1 MRINT
6 RIMELEE
13 HIREAE
19 KELKK
24 LKEDAIKFASPKGYS
39 SGTSWELHDCIHGSK
54 KKLDIYKLAE
64 DIDRLTTLIEID
76 KRVLKMLKQNKDVEE
91 TINELKTLKE
101 KLLYLRKLG
110 YTVEEASECLYIS
123 TRHAYRLLRKYKEE
137 GD

>member
-1 MRINT
+1 MNT

-24 LKEDAIKFASPKGYS
+24 LKEDALKFASPKGYS
-39 SGTSWELHDCIHGSK
+39 SGTSWELHDCIHGSM

-76 KRVLKMLKQNKDVEE
+76 KRVLDMLKRNRDAEE
-91 TINELKTLKE
+91 KVKELKTNEE
-101 KLLYLRKLG
+101 KITYLRKLG
-110 YTVEEASECLYIS
+110 LTVEEVAEVIWLSP
-123 TRHAYRLLRKYKEE
+123 RHVYRILKKMKEE

>member
-13 HIREAE
+13 HIRETE

-64 DIDRLTTLIEID
+64 DIERLSTLIEID
-76 KRVLKMLKQNKDVEE
+76 KRVLDMLKRNRDAEE
-91 TINELKTLKE
+91 KVKELKTNEE
-101 KLLYLRKLG
+101 KITYLRKLG
-110 YTVEEASECLYIS
+110 LTVEEIAEVIWIS
-123 TRHAYRLLRKYKEE
+123 PRHIYRILKKMRE

>member
-39 SGTSWELHDCIHGSK
+39 SGTSWELHDCIRGSK

-64 DIDRLTTLIEID
+64 DIERLSTLIEID
-76 KRVLKMLKQNKDVEE
+76 KRVLEMLKRNRDADEKVK
-91 TINELKTLKE
+91 ELKTNEE
-101 KLLYLRKLG
+101 KITYLRKLG
-110 YTVEEASECLYIS
+110 LTVEEIAEVIWIS
-123 TRHAYRLLRKYKEE
+123 PRHIYRILKKMRE